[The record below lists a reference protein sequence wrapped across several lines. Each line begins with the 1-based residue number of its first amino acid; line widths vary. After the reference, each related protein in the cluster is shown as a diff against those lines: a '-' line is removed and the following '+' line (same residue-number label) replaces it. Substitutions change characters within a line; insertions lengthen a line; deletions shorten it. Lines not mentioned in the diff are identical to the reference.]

1 MLNEV
6 NYSIKILDSNG
17 IQVTNIQNLFAESGV
32 NTQLISFPESGP
44 FNLIIDIQGIGVDTN
59 YDTTIS
65 GTASIIFTVVPE
77 FSVGVMMTLGTA
89 IGLVVIISH
98 FRTGLVIQKS

>member
-1 MLNEV
+1 LLNEV
-6 NYSIKILDSNG
+6 NYSIEILDSNG
-17 IQVTNIQNLFAESGV
+17 IQVANMQNLFAKSGAD
-32 NTQLISFPESGP
+32 TQLIAFLESGP
-44 FNLIIDIQGIGVDTN
+44 FNLIIDIQGIGVDAN

-89 IGLVVIISH
+89 IGLVVIISY
-98 FRTGLVIQKS
+98 FRTGLFIQKS